1 MGAGFYLYGYS
12 NKATE
17 KAAILW
23 SFTQI
28 QKDILGDTEH
38 KQLFQHRIYKTSVT
52 QNLDGKHQVLVLNLP
67 LFKPQ
72 ELEIYLSALVLP
84 SSYLL
89 FYLLYKSLM

>member
-1 MGAGFYLYGYS
+1 MSYSFPKSPLERFFFLWVGGALFYLHGYS

-28 QKDILGDTEH
+28 QKGTLGDTEH

-52 QNLDGKHQVLVLNLP
+52 QNLDGKHQVLILNLP
-67 LFKPQ
+67 LF
-72 ELEIYLSALVLP
+72 
-84 SSYLL
+84 
-89 FYLLYKSLM
+89 

>member
-1 MGAGFYLYGYS
+1 MEAGFYLYGYS

-67 LFKPQ
+67 LF
-72 ELEIYLSALVLP
+72 
-84 SSYLL
+84 
-89 FYLLYKSLM
+89 